1 MVAIPHLISALAA
14 DIKPIQVTGRMV
26 LAICLF
32 TCLKA
37 CTCVTG
43 FSLGSPTNMIYMIY
57 KKSAEESLSL
67 NNGWVLSDAPCD
79 QNPTLLCYLCM
90 IWDIMSIR

>member
-1 MVAIPHLISALAA
+1 MMIAIPHLISALAT

-43 FSLGSPTNMIYMIY
+43 FSLGSSTNMIYMIY
-57 KKSAEESLSL
+57 KKSAEWLSL

-79 QNPTLLCYLCM
+79 QNPTLLVCYLCT
-90 IWDIMSIR
+90 